1 MSTLEKEVESRL
13 RTQVKNKLGGM
24 AVKFVSPGLNG
35 VPDRIV
41 LLPHGRII
49 FVETKAP
56 KEKLRKLQEY
66 VCGLI
71 RGLGFDV
78 RRIDTK
84 EKVDLFIREMG
95 GCT

>member
-24 AVKFVSPGLNG
+24 ALKFVSPGLNG

-41 LLPHGRII
+41 LLPHGRIV

-56 KEKLRKLQEY
+56 KKNLRKLQQY
-66 VCGLI
+66 VCDLI
-71 RGLGFDV
+71 AGLGFDV

-84 EKVDLFIREMG
+84 EKVDMFIREMEER
-95 GCT
+95 T